1 MGSEAFFHTRFWTEA
16 ELNCEEQL
24 QKKKKEQQNKIFEV
38 CSNLNHSIIPDVM
51 ALAWAGL

>member
-24 QKKKKEQQNKIFEV
+24 QKKKKKEKKNKLFEV

-51 ALAWAGL
+51 ALA

>member
-24 QKKKKEQQNKIFEV
+24 QKKKKKEQQNKIFEV

-51 ALAWAGL
+51 ALA